1 MRRAKQR
8 KCVMKKFVLLAATA
22 VALAASAITPASA
35 GFQGCCGGRTGGHSW
50 GWGWGLSIG
59 GGLDSGYGYAGN
71 GGDCYYVRREVL
83 VPNIGLVSR
92 RLLVCE

>member
-1 MRRAKQR
+1 
-8 KCVMKKFVLLAATA
+8 MKKFALIAAAA

-35 GFQGCCGGRTGGHSW
+35 GFKGCCGGWNPGGGFHHGHG
-50 GWGWGLSIG
+50 GWGGGLSIG
-59 GGLDSGYGYAGN
+59 VGLVDSGY

-92 RLLVCE
+92 RELVCQ

>member
-1 MRRAKQR
+1 
-8 KCVMKKFVLLAATA
+8 MKKFVLIAAAA

-35 GFQGCCGGRTGGHSW
+35 GFKGCCGGWTGGHHW
-50 GWGWGLSIG
+50 GGGWGGGLSIG
-59 GGLDSGYGYAGN
+59 VGLDSGYGYVGN

-92 RLLVCE
+92 RQLVCE